1 MKLLGFDG
9 SFRKRMS
16 PIHLFFIFFS
26 PIILSLIIHFT
37 LLYFSDRVRWQF
49 NQDNI
54 FETPKTAKVLLDGKA
69 DNRLQFQGT
78 DHLDSFKTEDT
89 MVYPAPEVEY
99 RPIAPD
105 VEFMP
110 EAKVNDAIDLIS
122 VPAAAIN
129 NDWVNP
135 STGRQPLYTGSE
147 KLVGSFSRHIQVLR
161 EGGLDVV
168 FVFDATHSMAR
179 YIKEVKHKIANLAKT
194 YKKLV
199 PTSRIGMVAY
209 RDYKETFVTKSHPLT
224 YGIGSLQYFLNQIK
238 AEGGGD
244 REEAVEEALR
254 VAVETMNWNKKS
266 KKIILLI
273 GDAPPRPEN
282 MAAAVAYIDKFRKIM
297 DGRLAVLDTR
307 IPEYEFYAPTPKHED
322 GAVSETETL
331 YSKKDLEVM
340 DEFKIFAEKGGGE
353 GARLADEE
361 RVVKQMLVLV
371 FGGRWEMYLDEF
383 MKNL

>member
-1 MKLLGFDG
+1 MKLPGIFETLQ
-9 SFRKRMS
+9 KRLTAV
-16 PIHLFFIFFS
+16 HLAILLIF
-26 PIILSLIIHFT
+26 PLLLSLVIHFT
-37 LLYFSDRVRWQF
+37 LLYFSNKIRWQF
-49 NQDNI
+49 NQDHI
-54 FETPKTAKVLLDGKA
+54 FEPPKTARVVLEGKA

-78 DHLDSFKTEDT
+78 DHLDSFKTDEH
-89 MVYPAPEVEY
+89 MAYPLPEVEY

-105 VEFMP
+105 VDYIP
-110 EAKVNDAIDLIS
+110 EAKASDALDLIS
-122 VPAAAIN
+122 VPASAMN
-129 NDWVNP
+129 HKWENP

-179 YIKEVKHKIANLAKT
+179 HIKQVKYKIANLART

-209 RDYKETFVTKSHPLT
+209 RDYKETFVTKLHPLT
-224 YGIGSLQYFLNQIK
+224 YGIGSLQYFLNQIE

-254 VAVETMNWNKKS
+254 VAVETMNWSKKS

-282 MAAAVAYIDKFRKIM
+282 MGAAVAQIEKFRNAM
-297 DGRLAVLDTR
+297 DGRLAALDTS
-307 IPEYEFYAPTPKHED
+307 IPEYDYNAPIQ
-322 GAVSETETL
+322 SL
-331 YSKKDLEVM
+331 YDERNLEVM

-353 GARLADEE
+353 SARLADEE

-371 FGGRWEMYLDEF
+371 FGARWEMYLDEF